1 MPSLVGMILDRV
13 YRELKNALALKSL
26 DRNLLRILDYDG
38 DDGGLKDGGRGGEA
52 MMDSV
57 SFSVLTVVVRM
68 GNRLS
73 RAPSRSL
80 PTDENPDGLKTA
92 KNEGG

>member
-1 MPSLVGMILDRV
+1 MILDRL
-13 YRELKNALALKSL
+13 YRELENALASKSL
-26 DRNLLRILDYDG
+26 DQNLLRVWGYDG
-38 DDGGLKDGGRGGEA
+38 DDGGLTNGGRGGEA

-57 SFSVLTVVVRM
+57 SFFVLTVVVRM

-92 KNEGG
+92 ENEGG

>member
-1 MPSLVGMILDRV
+1 MILDRV
-13 YRELKNALALKSL
+13 YRELKNALASKSL

-38 DDGGLKDGGRGGEA
+38 DDGGLTGGGKGGEA

>member
-1 MPSLVGMILDRV
+1 MILDRV
-13 YRELKNALALKSL
+13 YRELKNALASKSL

-57 SFSVLTVVVRM
+57 SFSVSTVVVRM